1 MALPFLPTNHIEPA
15 FHQLIQQTKDATLLK
30 LIRYV
35 KKTWITGFYQI
46 ALWYVFNQS
55 TRTKNDVEG
64 WHMRLNKKTDDEK
77 PPFYLLVRRLYEEAQ
92 LLPIQRKLVSEGK
105 VSRYQRT
112 QVRSNQALLFNLW
125 EQYTADSIS
134 TTILLNQCGRVNG
147 PVVEAES

>member
-1 MALPFLPTNHIEPA
+1 
-15 FHQLIQQTKDATLLK
+15 
-30 LIRYV
+30 
-35 KKTWITGFYQI
+35 
-46 ALWYVFNQS
+46 
-55 TRTKNDVEG
+55 
-64 WHMRLNKKTDDEK
+64 MRLNKKTDDEK

-134 TTILLNQCGRVNG
+134 TTILSNQRGRVNG

>member
-1 MALPFLPTNHIEPA
+1 
-15 FHQLIQQTKDATLLK
+15 
-30 LIRYV
+30 
-35 KKTWITGFYQI
+35 
-46 ALWYVFNQS
+46 
-55 TRTKNDVEG
+55 
-64 WHMRLNKKTDDEK
+64 MRLNKKTDDEK